1 MLYQISEEQRIMLAT
16 IRDFCE
22 KSVKPVEEENDKR
35 GGCPEGLVGAMK
47 ELGLFGIGVPE
58 AYGGTFRDYFTLVL
72 ASEEL
77 ARYSPSL
84 ASVMGASSLL
94 FGNNLSRHGTEAQK
108 KKYLPKIATGE
119 WIGCMGLTEPGAG
132 SDAVGLSTKA
142 VKDGGSYVL
151 SGTKTFIS
159 NAPICDVA
167 YVYATLDKSLGP
179 KGICTFIIE
188 RDTKGFSVGK
198 EFDKMGLR
206 SSPTGE
212 LVFEECRVPA
222 ENLVGGAEGIGVR
235 QMMGGLDTE
244 RVCWGSLALGLAQ
257 GAFEESLAYAQ
268 QREQFGTAIFNFQ
281 MVQKI
286 LADMATEIEAA
297 RLLLYNAAAIIDQGG
312 NGRLAASYAKL
323 FSCDMV
329 MRVTTDAVQVH
340 GGYGYI
346 KEYRVERMMRDA
358 KIFAIGAGTSEVQRM
373 IICHYL
379 RAKGT
384 K

>member
-1 MLYQISEEQRIMLAT
+1 MLYQISEEQRIMLST

-22 KSVKPVEEENDKR
+22 KNVKPVEEENDKR
-35 GGCPEGLVGAMK
+35 GGCPEKLVDAMK
-47 ELGLFGIGVPE
+47 EMGLFGMGVPE
-58 AYGGTFRDYFTLVL
+58 AYGGSFKDYFTVVL
-72 ASEEL
+72 LSEEIS
-77 ARYSPSL
+77 RYSPSL
-84 ASVMGASSLL
+84 GTVMGASSLL
-94 FGNNLSRHGTEAQK
+94 FGNNLTRHGTEQQK
-108 KKYLPKIATGE
+108 KKYLPKIASGE
-119 WIGCMGLTEPGAG
+119 LIGCMGLTEPGAG
-132 SDAVGLSTKA
+132 SDAVGLTTRA
-142 VKDGGSYVL
+142 VKDGDCYIL

-167 YVYATLDKSLGP
+167 YVYATLDKS
-179 KGICTFIIE
+179 KGAKGVCTFIVE
-188 RDTKGFSVGK
+188 RDYPGFSVGK

-222 ENLVGGAEGIGVR
+222 ENLVGGVEGIGVR

-257 GAFEESLAYAQ
+257 GAFEEALAYSQ

-281 MVQKI
+281 MVQKL

-297 RLLLYNAAAIIDQGG
+297 RLLLYNAAAVIDQGG
-312 NGRLAASYAKL
+312 DGRLSASYAKL

-340 GGYGYI
+340 GGYGYT

-358 KIFAIGAGTSEVQRM
+358 KVFAIGAGTSEVQRM

-379 RAKGT
+379 RGKGI
-384 K
+384 

>member
-1 MLYQISEEQRIMLAT
+1 MLYQISEEQRIMLST

-35 GGCPEGLVGAMK
+35 GGCPEAIVTTMK

-58 AYGGTFRDYFTLVL
+58 AYGGSFKDYFTVVL

-84 ASVMGASSLL
+84 ATVMGASSLL
-94 FGNNLSRHGTEAQK
+94 FGNNLARHGTEAQK

-119 WIGCMGLTEPGAG
+119 WVGCMGLTEPGAG

-142 VKDGGSYVL
+142 VKDGDSYVL

-159 NAPICDVA
+159 NAPIADVA

-179 KGICTFIIE
+179 KGVCTFIVE

-212 LVFEECRVPA
+212 LVFDECRVPA
-222 ENLVGGAEGIGVR
+222 ENLVGGVEGIGVK

-257 GAFEESLAYAQ
+257 GAFEEALAYAQ
-268 QREQFGTAIFNFQ
+268 TREQFGTPIFNFQ

-297 RLLLYNAAAIIDQGG
+297 RLLLYNAAAIIDQKGD
-312 NGRLAASYAKL
+312 GRLAASYAKL

-340 GGYGYI
+340 GGYGFT

-358 KIFAIGAGTSEVQRM
+358 KVFAIGAGTSEVQRM

-379 RAKGT
+379 RAKGA